1 MITQFYLPTPSK
13 VANKTEETRQ
23 MAALMY
29 FMLYNM
35 IMRKPISQE
44 KCANLFKV
52 QYSSSQRTVSGRR
65 QPGGSVIEKAKKLKA
80 LVETEAEGTPSAP
93 KTRSKT
99 RTTKGGTPKSS
110 QGRGKVGK
118 K

>member
-1 MITQFYLPTPSK
+1 MIVQHHLPTLNK

-23 MAALMY
+23 ITVFMY

-35 IMRKPISQE
+35 IMRKPILQE

-52 QYSSSQRTVSGRR
+52 QYSSFRRTVSGRR

-80 LVETEAEGTPSAP
+80 LSEHRWRELHQP
-93 KTRSKT
+93 
-99 RTTKGGTPKSS
+99 
-110 QGRGKVGK
+110 Q
-118 K
+118 